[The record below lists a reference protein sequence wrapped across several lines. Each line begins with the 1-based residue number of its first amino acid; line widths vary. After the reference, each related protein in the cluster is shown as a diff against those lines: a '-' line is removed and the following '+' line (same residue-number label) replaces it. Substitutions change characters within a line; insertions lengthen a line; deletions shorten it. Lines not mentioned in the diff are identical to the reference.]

1 MRFTNMRPELKVFSY
16 NLRRKLC
23 DADMTQG
30 YLAKQTGM
38 HRNMIYRYL
47 YGVSEPGLIA
57 ITRLARGL
65 NCAPGELLE
74 GIDNETRG

>member
-1 MRFTNMRPELKVFSY
+1 MRPELKAFSY

-30 YLAKQTGM
+30 ALAKQTGM

-47 YGVSEPGLIA
+47 YGVSEPSLIS
-57 ITRLARGL
+57 IVRLARGL
-65 NCAPGELLE
+65 NCTPGELLE
-74 GIDNETRG
+74 GIEDETRG